1 MSKIGEGNL
10 FIYLMVITYILYIF
24 LYLGLF
30 YIDERYTTILEVI
43 TQTYI
48 SLSLLYYFNPF
59 SSYTTITSTMRRV
72 IFSAGFTLL
81 VNNTGNII
89 RLTRKIT
96 SDIHDLHV
104 ATTHK
109 LKNVFNPSNTDED
122 VLHSP
127 ASDTLHE

>member
-81 VNNTGNII
+81 INNTGNII
-89 RLTRKIT
+89 RLIRKTI
-96 SDIHDLHV
+96 SDIHDLNV

-109 LKNVFNPSNTDED
+109 LKNTFNIIDNNDGEA
-122 VLHSP
+122 HSP
-127 ASDTLHE
+127 ASYTLHE

>member
-10 FIYLMVITYILYIF
+10 FIYLMVITYLLYIF

-30 YIDERYTTILEVI
+30 YVDEQYTTILEVI

-89 RLTRKIT
+89 RLTRKT
-96 SDIHDLHV
+96 IHEIRDLND
-104 ATTHK
+104 TTTQK

>member
-89 RLTRKIT
+89 RLTRKTI
-96 SDIHDLHV
+96 SDIHDLNV
-104 ATTHK
+104 ATTQK
-109 LKNVFNPSNTDED
+109 LKNTFNIIDNNDGE
-122 VLHSP
+122 VHSP
-127 ASDTLHE
+127 ASYISLV

>member
-30 YIDERYTTILEVI
+30 YVDEQYTTILEVI

-89 RLTRKIT
+89 RLTRKTI
-96 SDIHDLHV
+96 SDIHDLNV
-104 ATTHK
+104 TTTQK
-109 LKNVFNPSNTDED
+109 LKNTFNIIDNNDGEA
-122 VLHSP
+122 HSH
-127 ASDTLHE
+127 ASYTLHE